1 MTTRRTPSS
10 DSVAAVVA
18 WGAIVSAAALVVVM
32 LVMAQNDGSGRD
44 AAASQRTTSALPAT
58 TSFQPNTPP
67 RGHEAGGEPRVLAA
81 ADDILTA
88 YNERDS
94 APLRAW
100 ACDRT
105 TVTDDLFT
113 GFSETV
119 RFARDGAPTIVGF
132 MADVPFVVS
141 DDGGQRTGA
150 MRLRWDGNRWCFVTA
165 VSERGSHP

>member
-1 MTTRRTPSS
+1 M
-10 DSVAAVVA
+10 VA
-18 WGAIVSAAALVVVM
+18 WGAIASAAALVVVM
-32 LVMAQNDGSGRD
+32 LVMARDDDSGRD
-44 AAASQRTTSALPAT
+44 ATASQRTTSALADN
-58 TSFQPNTPP
+58 TSFQPSTPP
-67 RGHEAGGEPRVLAA
+67 RGPEPGGEPQVRAA

-105 TVTDDLFT
+105 TVTDDLFA

-119 RFARDGAPTIVGF
+119 SFTRHGAPTIVGF
-132 MADVPFVVS
+132 TAEVPFVVS
-141 DDGGQRTGA
+141 DDDRQRTGA

-165 VSERGSHP
+165 VSERA